1 MTTPRKRASA
11 LTGAEQTR
19 YRTGVTQLIE
29 SGFYGQLVALHGDMS
44 HDQHGGMGA
53 IGTQRFL
60 PWHRD
65 FLLQLERELQRRDSA
80 ASIPYWDWT
89 TQRAV
94 PHWMEDFL
102 PAVPVPGRRNP
113 IQVRRSTG
121 RRGRLPAGWEVETL
135 VRNSAV
141 TYTTFTSVLE
151 GFHNEVH
158 GWVGGAMGSIM
169 VSPADP
175 LFWMHHAQVDRLW
188 SMWQSVAGNARKAP
202 TLRGRD
208 AILDPWTERA
218 SDMQSIA
225 RLDYSYE
232 P

>member
-1 MTTPRKRASA
+1 MATVRKRASV
-11 LTGAEQTR
+11 LTSAEQNL
-19 YRTGVTQLIE
+19 YRNGITQLID

-65 FLLQLERELQRRDSA
+65 FLLQLERELQGLDPV

-89 TQRAV
+89 AQRGV
-94 PHWMEDFL
+94 PPWKDDFL
-102 PAVPVPGRRNP
+102 PTVPVPGRRNP
-113 IQVRRSTG
+113 IQVRRSIG
-121 RRGRLPAGWEVETL
+121 RRGRLPAGWEVEAL
-135 VRNSAV
+135 IRNSGV
-141 TYTTFTSVLE
+141 NYTTFTSVLE

-188 SMWQSVAGNARKAP
+188 SVWQSMPSNARKAP

-208 AILDPWTERA
+208 AILDPWPERA
-218 SDMQSIA
+218 SEMQSIS
-225 RLDYSYE
+225 RLDYSYAQ
-232 P
+232 